1 MDNSI
6 QSALIDEKIY
16 HETLVHPVMLS
27 VKERK
32 RVMIIGGGEGA
43 TAREVLKWSDVKE
56 VDMFEWDRDVV
67 ELFRNKYSQWAQGA
81 WDDPR
86 LMINYSNIFETI
98 KTPPKRSQK
107 YDVIIIDLFEPCEE
121 NKEEWKTL
129 IKSLHNWVTVNGSI
143 VMYAGMRNI
152 TEKIQ
157 PYEKLIETIEFM
169 ESSPGHLIRD
179 LCLCKDIIP
188 YRVWIPSFSGESMF
202 LLLKHPQV
210 DKFDFE
216 ETKKINSHITE
227 NIWNSYKTLNW

>member
-1 MDNSI
+1 MKRFFKLTVLFAFILFIASLLLDVIFTKILS
-6 QSALIDEKIY
+6 QSSE
-16 HETLVHPVMLS
+16 
-27 VKERK
+27 
-32 RVMIIGGGEGA
+32 
-43 TAREVLKWSDVKE
+43 
-56 VDMFEWDRDVV
+56 
-67 ELFRNKYSQWAQGA
+67 RNKVEYVIHSFG
-81 WDDPR
+81 
-86 LMINYSNIFETI
+86 
-98 KTPPKRSQK
+98 KK

-188 YRVWIPSFSGESMF
+188 YRVWIPSFSGESTF
-202 LLLKHPQV
+202 LLVTNIIAEQKV
-210 DKFDFE
+210 
-216 ETKKINSHITE
+216 TVNSHLTHSVWE
-227 NIWNSYKTLNW
+227 SYKVFN